1 MKNFKPRKNLNH
13 NIYTGCT
20 LLKHLAFAS
29 CFMHLHFYNYWTERQ
44 YRKKN
49 SEKLWYCSL
58 ESVLHAYLC
67 NMFDM
72 CWNFRLLVWC
82 KWIFNC
88 PTPLTFCCHWF
99 VIVTIQVTQWTLLS
113 LVIILKKVPYFI
125 CWEHCFFSTLMSLVF
140 IVIAWDLLLSWKKKQ
155 KFNTKIKLK
164 EFSTI

>member
-67 NMFDM
+67 NTFDM
-72 CWNFRLLVWC
+72 CSNFRLLVWC

-88 PTPLTFCCHWF
+88 PTPLTL
-99 VIVTIQVTQWTLLS
+99 ILLS
-113 LVIILKKVPYFI
+113 LIRHCYHPGNPKNVAFFCDNPQKSSLFHLLRALFLLHLDEFGFHCDCMRLVTFLKK
-125 CWEHCFFSTLMSLVF
+125 
-140 IVIAWDLLLSWKKKQ
+140 K
-155 KFNTKIKLK
+155 TKI
-164 EFSTI
+164 